1 VRVTDD
7 VMMTRDFDF
16 DLPDELIAQE
26 PPATRGDSRLLVL
39 YRDTGKIEH
48 TLFSRLADVLRRGDL
63 LALNNTKVFPARL
76 LGHRLPGGGAVEC
89 LLIRQVQRPR
99 GSAPDIGAGDD
110 GDGEADAERADADL
124 WNRQTVGAKGADIEW
139 RDAEEHA
146 AGRAV
151 RWEALMRPGQRL
163 KPGTRTVFER
173 SGARL
178 YGEVVGRHFHGRRT
192 IKLWADRGI
201 DVLDAIERIG
211 HMPLPPYIKRD
222 DRTADR
228 ERYQTVYAR
237 ERGSIAAPTAG
248 LHFTNSVLDTLVSRG
263 VERAELTL
271 HIGYGTFKP
280 MRCERISDH
289 VVDPESCV
297 VPSETAGALT
307 RARREGRRIIAVGT
321 TSMRAL
327 ESLTPLEDGQIQPT
341 TSDADLFIR
350 PGHEFRVADGLITNF
365 HLPCSSLLVLVAAFA
380 GRERVLDA
388 YRDAVSRGY
397 RFYSY
402 GDAMAIL

>member
-1 VRVTDD
+1 MTDP

-16 DLPDELIAQE
+16 DLPDALIAQE

-39 YRDTGKIEH
+39 HRETGRIEH
-48 TLFSRLADVLRRGDL
+48 TAFSHVADFLHRGDV

-76 LGHRLPGGGAVEC
+76 LGHRVPGGGAVEC
-89 LLIRQVQRPR
+89 LLIRQVPRPR
-99 GSAPDIGAGDD
+99 EEAPDAATGDD
-110 GDGEADAERADADL
+110 GEGSAAAGLVDADL
-124 WNRQTVGAKGADIEW
+124 PTAQTVAGEGLDG
-139 RDAEEHA
+139 EEYA
-146 AGRAV
+146 AGSPV
-151 RWEALMRPGQRL
+151 WWEALMHPGQRL
-163 KPGTRTVFER
+163 RPGTRTVFER
-173 SGARL
+173 AGVRL
-178 YGEVVGRHFHGRRT
+178 YGEVAARHFHGRRT
-192 IKLWADRGI
+192 IKLWTDSDI
-201 DVLDAIERIG
+201 DVVDAVDRIG

-222 DRTADR
+222 GRLSDR

-248 LHFTNSVLDTLVSRG
+248 LHFTADVLETLVSRG
-263 VERAELTL
+263 VERTELTL
-271 HIGYGTFKP
+271 HIGYGTFQP
-280 MRCERISDH
+280 MRCERIQDH
-289 VVDPESCV
+289 VVDPEACV
-297 VPSETAGALT
+297 VPTETAEALT

-327 ESLTPLEDGQIQPT
+327 ESLTSHEHGRIRPST
-341 TSDADLFIR
+341 ADAELFIR

-380 GRERVLDA
+380 GRERVLHA
-388 YRDAVSRGY
+388 YREAISRGY